1 MRHMTHDRTLGEVEA
16 DLAALRAAADRAGQ
30 ALACLFTTAGELDTA
45 IGPRRRSSP
54 LLTLV
59 LAFAFL
65 MM

>member
-1 MRHMTHDRTLGEVEA
+1 MTHDRTLGEVEA
-16 DLAALRAAADRAGQ
+16 DLAALRAAADRAGL
-30 ALACLFTTAGELDTA
+30 ALARLFAAGGERDGT

-54 LLTLV
+54 LLTVV